1 MIANDLSDDIDL
13 QREVRNIFVRTNIL
27 VRRFSRCSPV
37 VKAVLFKA
45 YCISL
50 YDAALWKF
58 YKAGSMRKLVSCYN
72 KCVKIFFGYQRRD
85 SMTQILF
92 ELGLPSLKTIL
103 VNSSAVFSR
112 CYNNCS
118 NSIVKHLCSLGY

>member
-1 MIANDLSDDIDL
+1 MLRNLCVWFLILRIVQKSLVQVILTLCLDLHHCNLSHMIANDLSDDIDL

-27 VRRFSRCSPV
+27 VRRFSRCSPA

-72 KCVKIFFGYQRRD
+72 KCVKIFFGYQRMY
-85 SMTQILF
+85 SMTHFI
-92 ELGLPSLKTIL
+92 
-103 VNSSAVFSR
+103 
-112 CYNNCS
+112 
-118 NSIVKHLCSLGY
+118 